1 LTPTPAMFELD
12 PDIIKTNIL
21 SKYEEE
27 LWLLEC

>member
-1 LTPTPAMFELD
+1 MFELD